1 MFNGER
7 SRRSAVIPVWMV
19 VHLAVGRLDRMRL
32 LRNQDGQGA
41 HSAMNHGFA
50 PLWNSPS
57 VQRRTA
63 VIHDLSPASC
73 GLADAWWAISPA
85 ALVATMALA

>member
-1 MFNGER
+1 MFNGGR
-7 SRRSAVIPVWMV
+7 CRRQAVVPVWMV
-19 VHLAVGRLDRMRL
+19 VHLTVGRLDRMRL

-41 HSAMNHGFA
+41 HSAMNRGFA
-50 PLWNSPS
+50 SLWDSPT